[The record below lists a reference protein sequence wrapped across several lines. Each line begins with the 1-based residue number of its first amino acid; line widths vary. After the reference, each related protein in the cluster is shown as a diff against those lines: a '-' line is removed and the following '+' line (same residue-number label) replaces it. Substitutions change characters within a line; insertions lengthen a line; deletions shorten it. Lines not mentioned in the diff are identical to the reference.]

1 VESAASAAAGGVST
15 QRGQIF
21 RTEGGVWAIRYRD
34 AHGRR
39 PQETGFRTKGEAHAA
54 LEEALRRVRLGPL
67 YRPTVTLRELTD
79 AFLERHDAAPS
90 TLDFIRTNMRPAV
103 EWFGDEPIASVKVE
117 QIAAWRASVPAGKRY
132 RCHRAL
138 RQVLQQAVRWKW
150 IEDNPAVLVKNP
162 VPKPRE
168 IHPFESWEEIDA
180 IADELDE
187 VMGALV
193 IFLAGTGVRLQEAFG
208 AEWRD
213 VDFERQVFMVRR
225 AFAKGRL
232 KDYGKTHGSRR
243 AVPLRAKVVEALE
256 RMPHR
261 AGILFPASEGGRVDI
276 NNWRYRSWT
285 PSLKA
290 AGIEHRRPY
299 DLRHTYASWSLAAG
313 VDIFT
318 LARRMGTSVKMIDA
332 TYGHLI
338 AGADVYERELL
349 DAFDEGRG
357 QPVGRYL
364 DAREAGAAA

>member
-1 VESAASAAAGGVST
+1 MAAGRS
-15 QRGQIF
+15 RRAFARRARLI
-21 RTEGGVWAIRYRD
+21 RRWRRRCGGCGW
-34 AHGRR
+34 
-39 PQETGFRTKGEAHAA
+39 
-54 LEEALRRVRLGPL
+54 GPL

-79 AFLERHDAAPS
+79 AFLERHEAAPS
-90 TLDFIRTNMRPAV
+90 TLAFIADNMRASI
-103 EWFGDEPIASVKVE
+103 EWFGDEPIASLKVD
-117 QIAAWRASVPAGKRY
+117 QIAAWRASLPPGKRY

-162 VPKPRE
+162 APKPGE

-187 VMGALV
+187 VMGPLV
-193 IFLAGTGVRLQEAFG
+193 IFLAGTGVRPEEAFG

-213 VDFERQVFMVRR
+213 VDLERQVFMVRR
-225 AFAKGRL
+225 GFAKGRL
-232 KDYGKTHGSRR
+232 KDYGKTDGSRR
-243 AVPLRAKVVEALE
+243 AVPLRAKVAQALE

-261 AGILFPASEGGRVDI
+261 TGTLFPAPEGGRIDI

-290 AGIEHRRPY
+290 AGITHRRVY

-318 LARRMGTSVKMIDA
+318 LARRMGTSVKMIDQ

-338 AGADVYERELL
+338 AGADVHERELL
-349 DAFDEGRG
+349 DAFDQGRAEA
-357 QPVGRYL
+357 VGRYL
-364 DAREAGAAA
+364 DAQEGA